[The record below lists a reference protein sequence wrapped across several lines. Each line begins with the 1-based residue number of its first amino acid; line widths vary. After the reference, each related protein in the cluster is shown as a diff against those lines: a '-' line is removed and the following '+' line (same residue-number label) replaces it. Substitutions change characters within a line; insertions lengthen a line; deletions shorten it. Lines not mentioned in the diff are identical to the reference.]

1 MVLRITQEGKTKPL
15 RQVGR
20 YKRKT
25 KSGQTVYVSD
35 YWQKY
40 NKPRGEWGKVEA
52 DNLKAK
58 SRTAWL
64 KNRAGKFVG
73 RANAEGKTRAKG
85 AVMSKLDTTRNVRER
100 GRYGRLK
107 GRTS

>member
-1 MVLRITQEGKTKPL
+1 MALRITQEGKTKPA

-20 YKRKT
+20 HTRKS
-25 KSGQTVYVSD
+25 KSGQTVYVND
-35 YWQKY
+35 YWQRY

-52 DNLKAK
+52 DNLKAN

-73 RANAEGKTRAKG
+73 RANIKGKTTAKG
-85 AVMSKLDTTRNVRER
+85 AVISKLDTTRNVRER